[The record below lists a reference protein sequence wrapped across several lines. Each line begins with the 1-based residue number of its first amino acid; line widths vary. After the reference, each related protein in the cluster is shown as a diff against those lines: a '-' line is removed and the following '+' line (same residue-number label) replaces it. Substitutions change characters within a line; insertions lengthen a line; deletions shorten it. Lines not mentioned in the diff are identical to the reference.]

1 MGVLNFFRRIVG
13 VVLFYDG
20 DLWFIVGGIR
30 FVDFIILFN
39 IIVGVY
45 RRVCFYDVRY
55 FFFRLRFFGGKYVGM
70 VVKFDVD

>member
-1 MGVLNFFRRIVG
+1 MGVLNFFCWIVG

-20 DLWFIVGGIR
+20 DLWFIVGGIW
-30 FVDFIILFN
+30 FVDFIILFD

-45 RRVCFYDVRY
+45 WCVCFYDVCY
-55 FFFRLRFFGGKYVGM
+55 FFFWLCFVGGKYVSL